1 MFKERL
7 IHMKMKISAALLW
20 ISAIAEAFLAIPL
33 IGGTFVISTGYSALG
48 AMFVLHA
55 VTLFFCFREYSP
67 KSGPILGLVTSML
80 AWIPLIG
87 WALHLLTAIVLFIN
101 AAFASRRSI

>member
-1 MFKERL
+1 
-7 IHMKMKISAALLW
+7 MKMKISAALLW

-33 IGGTFVISTGYSALG
+33 IGGSFVISTGYSALG
-48 AMFVLHA
+48 FMFVLHA

-67 KSGPILGLVTSML
+67 KSGPILGLITSLL

-87 WALHLLTAIVLFIN
+87 WALHLLTAIVLFVN
-101 AAFASRRSI
+101 AAMASRPRI